1 VFKRISRVFSSAKG
15 LEVFVDTKCDET
27 VSLGIEIGQSS
38 EAAMKRM
45 VGILATIGVVKPLEN
60 EA

>member
-1 VFKRISRVFSSAKG
+1 MFSSAKG